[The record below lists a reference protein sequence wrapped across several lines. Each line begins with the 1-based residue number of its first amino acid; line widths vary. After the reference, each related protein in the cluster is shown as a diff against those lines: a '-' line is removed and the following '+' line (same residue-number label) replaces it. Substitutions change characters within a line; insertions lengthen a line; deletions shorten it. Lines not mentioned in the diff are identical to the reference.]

1 MLHAIYLAIDIFR
14 HRKEY
19 DEASLNPL
27 PKLYHEKKDDS
38 DKVRYAI
45 PKKRDGRNQQ
55 RHDNN
60 AQEKKSEQP
69 KD

>member
-19 DEASLNPL
+19 DEAGTNPL

-45 PKKRDGRNQQ
+45 PKKREDRIPH
-55 RHDNN
+55 RHDYKAPEN
-60 AQEKKSEQP
+60 S
-69 KD
+69 